1 MAALNNNDC
10 IGKILIQIR
19 QRDNVPVRIQAV
31 NKTLFDKNKCYILV
45 GGLGGLGL
53 EVAYWMANRGARKLV
68 LVSRSGIKNE
78 YQFVFVKRIQYANK
92 DGEEI
97 QVKIATND
105 PSTMNGAEQLIRES
119 EKLGPVGGIFHFA
132 TVLNDAFIED
142 QTAATFKKVC
152 APKMD
157 ALGHLDTITRQL
169 CPQLDYFVAFSSQSS
184 SRGFIGQNN
193 YGYANSVMEH
203 ICEQRRLDGLPGQA
217 IEYGPIGDVGLWA
230 QNEHVDLTSIGMVI
244 DTQRIP
250 SCLEVLDR
258 FLGLSNGIVA
268 TILRHDQL
276 QQNSLDLKNFKK
288 INLLK
293 IFFYPFIYLDGNA
306 NAKDHIWQGI
316 GIDMDS
322 LPDNLALGDVG
333 MESILAVE
341 MQQRIEREYEVS
353 LSADQIKM
361 LTVGMIKEYRN
372 GKYIIK
378 RLD

>member
-1 MAALNNNDC
+1 MSIEEAFAALSSNNNCC

-19 QRDNVPVRIQAV
+19 QQENVPLRIQAV

-53 EVAYWMANRGARKLV
+53 EVAYWMATRDARKLV

-119 EKLGPVGGIFHFA
+119 EKLGPIGGIFHFA

-142 QTAATFKKVC
+142 QTASTFKKVC

-203 ICEQRRLDGLPGQA
+203 ICEQRRVDGLPGQA

-276 QQNSLDLKNFKK
+276 QQNSLNFKLLKN
-288 INLLK
+288 
-293 IFFYPFIYLDGNA
+293 
-306 NAKDHIWQGI
+306 
-316 GIDMDS
+316 
-322 LPDNLALGDVG
+322 
-333 MESILAVE
+333 
-341 MQQRIEREYEVS
+341 
-353 LSADQIKM
+353 IKQF
-361 LTVGMIKEYRN
+361 LI
-372 GKYIIK
+372 
-378 RLD
+378 